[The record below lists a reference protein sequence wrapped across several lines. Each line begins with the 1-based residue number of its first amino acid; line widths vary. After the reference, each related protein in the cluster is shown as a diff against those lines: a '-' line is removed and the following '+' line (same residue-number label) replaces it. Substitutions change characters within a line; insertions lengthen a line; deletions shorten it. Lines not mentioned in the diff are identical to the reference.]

1 MSDGRPA
8 AVSVAWTG
16 ASGAAYGLRLVGCLL
31 AAGVEVPL
39 MVSRAA
45 RVVLAQETELA
56 LPGNTGAAEAALRAY
71 YGETAGR
78 LHLLGPE
85 QWTSVVAS
93 GSSAP
98 RAMAICPCSM
108 GTLGSV
114 AGGLSDNLV
123 ERAADVVLKE
133 GGRLVMVPRETP
145 FSAIHLENM
154 LKLARLGV
162 TILPAAPGFYHRPET
177 VDELVD
183 QVVARILDHLGV
195 SHTLGPRWGYGEG
208 D

>member
-1 MSDGRPA
+1 MNGGQPA

-16 ASGAAYGLRLVGCLL
+16 ASGMVYGVRLVECLL
-31 AAGVEVPL
+31 AAGIEVPL
-39 MVSRAA
+39 MISRAA
-45 RVVLAQETELA
+45 RVVLARESGLE
-56 LPGNTGAAEAALRAY
+56 LPGNTGGAEAALREH
-71 YGETAGR
+71 YGDAAGR

-98 RAMAICPCSM
+98 RAMALCPCSM

-114 AGGLSDNLV
+114 AGGLSDNLI

-133 GGRLVMVPRETP
+133 GGRLVLVPRETP
-145 FSAIHLENM
+145 VSAIHLENM

-162 TILPAAPGFYHRPET
+162 TILPASPGFYHRPAV
-177 VDELVD
+177 VDDLVD
-183 QVVARILDHLGV
+183 QLVARILDHLGV
-195 SHTLGPRWGYGEG
+195 AHDLGPRWGYGDG
-208 D
+208 G